1 MDQTKKQLKDAFDK
15 LPEKLRQYVVVS
27 DWENKLR
34 DILVTQNLTE
44 EQKVEINNEALLALL
59 GVTDPDDLALALRT
73 TAKLSDGQS
82 EQLAQEIGEKI
93 FSPAEDELL
102 ELDPINIEDY
112 AAYQALPVGTKEA
125 LQKLPDDLRKIILST
140 ETADKI
146 QAIGQ
151 KYNLHIDQMGALD
164 EEVHNVL
171 FGVSSPSKLTEQIKN
186 RLGIEQS
193 AADKITYDLNEQI
206 FLKIRESLQALHETN
221 EATEANEAIGGVEPI
236 PASPAPPETLPTDLP
251 NRDEIMD
258 GIEHPKDTPAIK
270 EDSVFEQKMGKL
282 FRIPRE
288 EVDLDPYLE
297 KPK

>member
-193 AADKITYDLNEQI
+193 AADNITRDLNEQI
-206 FLKIRESLQALHETN
+206 FLKIRESLQALPKTN
-221 EATEANEAIGGVEPI
+221 EANEAASVVEPI
-236 PASPAPPETLPTDLP
+236 PTPIPSTSLGASDLP
-251 NRDEIMD
+251 SKEEITS
-258 GIEHPKDTPAIK
+258 GIESPKK
-270 EDSVFEQKMGKL
+270 EDTVFEQKMGKL

-288 EVDLDPYLE
+288 EIDLDPYLE